1 MRPDDLYT
9 KHTQI
14 KEKSLTEF
22 TALRNEYTELES
34 KFKSANDTIELIF
47 KEINQENSHMRSIAL
62 ESIKKNSLE
71 KYRNHMSSCVSIY
84 FFIFNVVY
92 I

>member
-22 TALRNEYTELES
+22 TTLRNEYTELES
-34 KFKSANDTIELIF
+34 EFKSTNDAIELILTFDNSTISSF
-47 KEINQENSHMRSIAL
+47 KL
-62 ESIKKNSLE
+62 
-71 KYRNHMSSCVSIY
+71 IY
-84 FFIFNVVY
+84 LTIEELQ
-92 I
+92 

>member
-22 TALRNEYTELES
+22 TTLRNEYTELES
-34 KFKSANDTIELIF
+34 EFKSTNDAIELIF
-47 KEINQENSHMRSIAL
+47 KEINQENSHLRSIAL
-62 ESIKKNSLE
+62 ESIKKTSLE
-71 KYRNHMSSCVSIY
+71 KYRNHMSSCVSIC
-84 FFIFNVVY
+84 FFSFNVVY